1 MVRALFS
8 VARTRQPSVVFIDE
22 IDSILS
28 SRSEGQHEASRRL
41 ETEFLVQM
49 DGVNG
54 NAEERVILIG
64 ATNRPQELDEAV
76 RRRFTKRIYV
86 DLPNGKAREEL
97 ILHLMSNVPYKLGS
111 RDLKQLAKLTE
122 GYSGSDLSALCKEA
136 AMFPVRGLSHR
147 ELQEGKIPP
156 VSINHF
162 RAAMEVIRPS
172 VSQQSLNFYMRWNSE
187 FGSRAG

>member
-8 VARTRQPSVVFIDE
+8 VARARQPSVVFIDE

-97 ILHLMSNVPYKLGS
+97 ILHLMANVPCKLGT
-111 RDLKQLAKLTE
+111 RDVKQLVKLTD
-122 GYSGSDLSALCKEA
+122 GYSGSDLSALCKES
-136 AMFPVRGLSHR
+136 AMFPLRGLSHR
-147 ELQEGKIPP
+147 ELQEGKVPP

-162 RAAMEVIRPS
+162 KAAMEVIRPS
-172 VSQQSLNFYMRWNSE
+172 VGKQSLNFYMRWNSE

>member
-8 VARTRQPSVVFIDE
+8 VARVRQPSVVFIDE

-54 NAEERVILIG
+54 NAEERVIVIG

-97 ILHLMSNVPYKLGS
+97 IVHLMSNVPYKLGT
-111 RDLKQLAKLTE
+111 RDLKQLMKLTE

-162 RAAMEVIRPS
+162 KAAMEVIRPS
-172 VSQQSLNFYMRWNSE
+172 VSKQSLNFYMRWNSE

>member
-8 VARTRQPSVVFIDE
+8 VARARQPSVVFIDE
-22 IDSILS
+22 VDSILS

-49 DGVNG
+49 DGVSG
-54 NAEERVILIG
+54 NAEDRVVLIG

-86 DLPNGKAREEL
+86 DLPSPKAREDL
-97 ILHLMSNVPYKLGS
+97 IVHLLSNVPSKLGS
-111 RDLKQLAKLTE
+111 RGVKELVKLTE
-122 GYSGSDLSALCKEA
+122 GYSGSDLAALCKEA
-136 AMFPVRGLSHR
+136 AMFPIRGLSHK
-147 ELQEGKIPP
+147 ELNEGKIPP

-162 RAAMEVIRPS
+162 KAAREIIRPS
-172 VSQQSLNFYMRWNSE
+172 VSKQSLEFYSRWNNE
-187 FGSRAG
+187 FGSRGV